1 MLLFLVLLSLFI
13 ISVVF
18 ICIEILFFFIIIIII
33 YNIIYIVIYIFIYLY
48 YYIWYI
54 WMTLC
59 MYIVIYICNVAIKKH
74 CVLPRFSAEAG
85 KSWNCCWGIFTLGPG
100 VNIQKHSENH
110 ENPWCNP
117 FGIWSTAGGFSINSN
132 VYRRVYI
139 YIYIYWIYNILYWT
153 LLIQLYLLR
162 EKFGLSFCGLSTFS
176 GGILIEE
183 GYTVCLYI
191 WY

>member
-1 MLLFLVLLSLFI
+1 M
-13 ISVVF
+13 
-18 ICIEILFFFIIIIII
+18 I
-33 YNIIYIVIYIFIYLY
+33 YMNDI
-48 YYIWYI
+48 
-54 WMTLC
+54 
-59 MYIVIYICNVAIKKH
+59 MYVYSYIYICNVAIKKH

-100 VNIQKHSENH
+100 VNIQKHLENH